1 MNLFNRFSCH
11 LAVALMVIGIAF
23 VPLSARAAD
32 DESEEQYSDVI
43 LEFPRVGISLI
54 ELVSFWNIPN
64 AMRRVHVYDNPGDTR
79 MLSKQRAGFSSSF
92 VVGTGLV
99 FRERVGVAVDMVRR
113 WSYSGYS
120 NPLIGPKTSENRFIG
135 YDVLGWGVQ
144 ISTTFKVHD
153 VLDFK
158 LGSMTQWVDLR
169 SGTDAKADFQVQHS
183 VRLPQKI
190 FLGVGLNSHRIE
202 AETSSGNR
210 IGPIG
215 GYLESGFSFSL
226 GGSPYE
232 FSVTLLQFTFFF
244 QGAHYPKDIC
254 PRCAA
259 QPALK

>member
-1 MNLFNRFSCH
+1 MNLSNRSPCH
-11 LAVALMVIGIAF
+11 LATALMLIGIAF
-23 VPLSARAAD
+23 APSFARAAD
-32 DESEEQYSDVI
+32 DEAEEQHSDVI

-64 AMRRVHVYDNPGDTR
+64 EMRRVHVYDNPGDTG

-169 SGTDAKADFQVQHS
+169 SGTDAEADFQVQHS
-183 VRLPQKI
+183 VRLPQKV
-190 FLGVGLNSHRIE
+190 FLGVGLNM
-202 AETSSGNR
+202 NR
-210 IGPIG
+210 VEVEGWDRVTPIG
-215 GYLESGFSFSL
+215 AYWESGFSSSL
-226 GGSPYE
+226 GGSPFE

-259 QPALK
+259 QPATE